1 MPVGRA
7 MMTESEL
14 AELIGRAQGRD
25 PEAFDRIIDAYGPRL
40 FGYLYRLT
48 GSREDA
54 EDLLQETFLR
64 VVRMI
69 ADYAHDG
76 RFDAWIFR
84 IATNLA
90 RDRGRRASR
99 GPRLVGLDDGQGDA
113 AWVADQDAGRR
124 HPADGMSLSEEV
136 DALQQALARLS
147 AAERE
152 VVMLRHFSQLTFAE
166 VSEVMGTP
174 LGTTLARGHRA
185 LGKLRE
191 WMGATGEAVAPSVP

>member
-1 MPVGRA
+1 

-90 RDRGRRASR
+90 RGSR
-99 GPRLVGLDDGQGDA
+99 PAGESGPSAGG
-113 AWVADQDAGRR
+113 AGRWPR
-124 HPADGMSLSEEV
+124 
-136 DALQQALARLS
+136 
-147 AAERE
+147 
-152 VVMLRHFSQLTFAE
+152 
-166 VSEVMGTP
+166 
-174 LGTTLARGHRA
+174 
-185 LGKLRE
+185 
-191 WMGATGEAVAPSVP
+191 